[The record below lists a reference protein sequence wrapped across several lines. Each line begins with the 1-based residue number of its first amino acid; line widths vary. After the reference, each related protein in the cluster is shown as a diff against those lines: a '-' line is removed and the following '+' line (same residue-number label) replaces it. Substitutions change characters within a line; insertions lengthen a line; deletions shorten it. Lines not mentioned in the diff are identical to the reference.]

1 MRRTVKVGRGV
12 GKREIFRGDFP
23 RRGCGS
29 ETNPSERVVSKLAPT
44 VGSTAKASKMTEA
57 MSPRP
62 VFWMIPRPRNGDEG
76 MDSEVLNALTAVPA
90 GG

>member
-1 MRRTVKVGRGV
+1 MNFEAD
-12 GKREIFRGDFP
+12 REGGPRSRQARDFP

-62 VFWMIPRPRNGDEG
+62 VFWMIPRQRNGDEG